1 MTSWP
6 TVLNEVIVDKKLSTD
21 NARWAMT
28 DILNGTADPLHI
40 SAFLVA
46 MRTKGETSEDIQTF
60 IDVMLEFANPAE
72 VAGIAVDTCGTGGD
86 GAHTVNI
93 STMASVVVAASGTKV
108 VKHGNRAASSKC
120 GSADVLEILGV
131 KLNPEIK
138 RVSEIANEIG
148 ITFFFA
154 PEFHPALRFAG
165 PVRKQLGIRT
175 FFNIIGPLA
184 NPAKP
189 KAQIVG
195 VPNAEIGDLIAQV
208 LANRGTS
215 ALVILGDDGLDEFSI
230 HAPNQIWVVSE
241 GKVSKTKVTPA
252 EVGIPVHAKDVLD
265 GGDAAFNADIV
276 HRVFEMDTS
285 EKIAGIIDAVAI
297 NAACA
302 MSAVEGV
309 AGTYDLVKTLSK
321 NYLKAKE
328 ILKDG
333 SAKQKLLEWIE
344 VSGK

>member
-6 TVLNEVIVDKKLSTD
+6 TVLNEVIVDKKLSTE

-28 DILNGTADPLHI
+28 EILNGTADPLHI

-46 MRTKGETSEDIQTF
+46 MRTKGETAQDIQTF
-60 IDVMLEFANPAE
+60 IDVMLDFANPAE
-72 VAGIAVDTCGTGGD
+72 VEGTSVDTCGTGGD

-93 STMASVVVAASGTKV
+93 STMASVVVAASGAKV

-120 GSADVLEILGV
+120 GSADVLEMLGV
-131 KLNPEIK
+131 KLNPEIS

-148 ITFFFA
+148 ITFYFA

-189 KAQIVG
+189 SAQIVG

-208 LANRGTS
+208 L
-215 ALVILGDDGLDEFSI
+215 
-230 HAPNQIWVVSE
+230 
-241 GKVSKTKVTPA
+241 
-252 EVGIPVHAKDVLD
+252 
-265 GGDAAFNADIV
+265 
-276 HRVFEMDTS
+276 
-285 EKIAGIIDAVAI
+285 
-297 NAACA
+297 
-302 MSAVEGV
+302 
-309 AGTYDLVKTLSK
+309 
-321 NYLKAKE
+321 
-328 ILKDG
+328 
-333 SAKQKLLEWIE
+333 
-344 VSGK
+344 